1 MHSALWV
8 SKTGMAAQDTKM
20 TAISNNLAN
29 VNTVGFKRDRV
40 VFEDLFYSIQRQPGA
55 QVDQVNELPS
65 GIQLG
70 SGVRV
75 VGTQKVFT
83 QGNTQNTTQE
93 LDLAVM
99 GQGFFQI
106 ENSDGQIMYTRNG
119 QFHRNSEGLMV
130 NSQGLP
136 LEPQIQIPDN
146 AVSFS
151 VGVDGT
157 VTTTT
162 ADDPTPQ
169 QLGQI
174 TLAKFINPAGLEAMG
189 GNLFRETEASGPA
202 DELIAGADGA
212 GIIKQGALEGSNV
225 QVVEEMVDMIT
236 TQRAYEMNAKV
247 VSAADDM
254 LKFVSQSM

>member
-162 ADDPTPQ
+162 ADDPTSQ

>member
-1 MHSALWV
+1 MNSALWV

-55 QVDQVNELPS
+55 QVDQVNQLPT
-65 GIQLG
+65 GVQLG

-83 QGNTQNTTQE
+83 QGSAQNTGQD
-93 LDLAVM
+93 LDLAVQ

-119 QFHRNSEGLMV
+119 QFHVNSEGLMV
-130 NSQGLP
+130 NTQGLP

-146 AVSFS
+146 ALALS

-157 VTTTT
+157 VTATTSN
-162 ADDPTPQ
+162 DPTPQ
-169 QLGQI
+169 DLGQI
-174 TLAKFINPAGLEAMG
+174 ALAKFVNPAGLEAVG
-189 GNLFRETEASGPA
+189 GNLFKETAASGQA
-202 DELIAGADGA
+202 EELTAGEEGA
-212 GIIKQGALEGSNV
+212 GSIKQGALEGSNV

-247 VSAADDM
+247 VSAADEM

>member
-65 GIQLG
+65 GVQLG

-83 QGNTQNTTQE
+83 QGNTQNTAQE
-93 LDLAVM
+93 MDLAVM

-106 ENSDGQIMYTRNG
+106 ENSDGQLMYTRNG
-119 QFHRNSEGLMV
+119 QFHVNSEGLMV

-146 AVSFS
+146 AISFS

-157 VTTTT
+157 VSITT
-162 ADDPTPQ
+162 ADDPAPT

-174 TLAKFINPAGLEAMG
+174 TLARFINPAGLQAVG
-189 GNLFRETEASGPA
+189 GNLFRETEASGQA
-202 DELIAGADGA
+202 EELIAGEEGA
-212 GIIKQGALEGSNV
+212 GSIKQGSLEGSNV

-254 LKFVSQSM
+254 LKFVAQSV

>member
-1 MHSALWV
+1 MHSSLWV

-55 QVDQVNELPS
+55 QVDDINQLPS
-65 GIQLG
+65 GVQLG

-83 QGNTQNTTQE
+83 QGNTQNTSQE
-93 LDLAVM
+93 LDMAVM

-106 ENSDGQIMYTRNG
+106 ENSDGEIMYSRNG
-119 QFHRNSEGLMV
+119 QFHVNSEGLMV
-130 NSQGLP
+130 NTQGLP
-136 LEPQIQIPDN
+136 LEPQVQIPDN
-146 AVSFS
+146 ALSVF
-151 VGVDGT
+151 VGVDGRVT
-157 VTTTT
+157 VTT
-162 ADDPTPQ
+162 AGDPAPQ
-169 QLGQI
+169 DIGQI
-174 TLAKFINPAGLEAMG
+174 TLAKFINPAGLEAVG
-189 GNLFRETEASGPA
+189 GNLFRETEASGMA
-202 DELIAGADGA
+202 EELVAGQDGA
-212 GIIKQGALEGSNV
+212 GSIKQGALEGSNV

-254 LKFVSQSM
+254 LKFVAQSV

>member
-8 SKTGMAAQDTKM
+8 SKTGIAAQDTKM

-55 QVDQVNELPS
+55 QVDQLNQLPS
-65 GIQLG
+65 GVQLG

-83 QGNTQNTTQE
+83 QGNSQNTQQQ

-99 GQGFFQI
+99 GSGFFQI
-106 ENSDGQIMYTRNG
+106 ENSDGQVMYSRNG
-119 QFHRNSEGLMV
+119 QFHVNSEGLMV
-130 NSQGLP
+130 NGQGLP
-136 LEPQIQIPDN
+136 LQPQIQIPEEAN
-146 AVSFS
+146 SIS
-151 VGVDGT
+151 IGVDGI
-157 VTTTT
+157 VTATL
-162 ADDPTPQ
+162 AGDPEPQ
-169 QLGQI
+169 ELGQI
-174 TLAKFINPAGLEAMG
+174 TLAKFINPAGLEAVG
-189 GNLFRETEASGPA
+189 GNLYKETQASGQA
-202 DELIAGADGA
+202 QEIIAGTDGA
-212 GIIKQGALEGSNV
+212 GSLKQGALEGSNV

-254 LKFVSQSM
+254 LKFVAQAV

>member
-55 QVDQVNELPS
+55 QVDQLNQLPS
-65 GIQLG
+65 GVQLG

-83 QGNTQNTTQE
+83 QGNSQNTQQQ

-99 GQGFFQI
+99 GSGFFQI
-106 ENSDGQIMYTRNG
+106 ENSDGQVMYSRNG
-119 QFHRNSEGLMV
+119 QFHVNSEGLMV
-130 NSQGLP
+130 NGQGLP
-136 LEPQIQIPDN
+136 LQPQIQIPEDAN
-146 AVSFS
+146 SIS
-151 VGVDGT
+151 IGVDGI
-157 VTTTT
+157 VTATL
-162 ADDPTPQ
+162 AGDPEPQ
-169 QLGQI
+169 ELGQI
-174 TLAKFINPAGLEAMG
+174 TLAKFINPAGLEAIG
-189 GNLFRETEASGPA
+189 GNLYKETQASGQA
-202 DELIAGADGA
+202 QEIIAGTDGA
-212 GIIKQGALEGSNV
+212 GSLKQGALEGSNV

-254 LKFVSQSM
+254 LKFVAQAV

>member
-8 SKTGMAAQDTKM
+8 SKTGLAAQETKM

-55 QVDQVNELPS
+55 QVDQVNELPT
-65 GIQLG
+65 GVQLG

-83 QGNTQNTTQE
+83 QGSTQNTTQE

-99 GQGFFQI
+99 GKGFFQI

-119 QFHRNSEGLMV
+119 QFHINSEGLMV

-136 LEPQIQIPDN
+136 LEPQIQIPDD

-151 VGVDGT
+151 VGTDGT
-157 VTTTT
+157 VTATS
-162 ADDPTPQ
+162 AGDPTPQ

-174 TLAKFINPAGLEAMG
+174 TLANFINPAGLEAVG

-202 DELIAGADGA
+202 DELVAGEDGA
-212 GIIKQGALEGSNV
+212 GSIKQGALEGSNV

>member
-55 QVDQVNELPS
+55 LVDQVNELPA
-65 GIQLG
+65 GVQLG

-83 QGNTQNTTQE
+83 QGNTQNTSQE

-119 QFHRNSEGLMV
+119 QFHVNSEGLMV

-136 LEPQIQIPDN
+136 LEPQIQIPEN
-146 AVSFS
+146 ALSVS

-157 VTTTT
+157 VSATT
-162 ADDPTPQ
+162 ADSTAPQ
-169 QLGQI
+169 ELGQI
-174 TLAKFINPAGLEAMG
+174 TLAKFINPAGLEAVG
-189 GNLFRETEASGPA
+189 GNLFRETEASGQA
-202 DELIAGADGA
+202 DELIAGEDGI
-212 GIIKQGALEGSNV
+212 GSIKQGSLEGSNV

-254 LKFVSQSM
+254 LKFVAQSV